1 MKTYKKQPNNKGN
14 SGFTLVELSI
24 VLIIIGLILGGV
36 LVGQD
41 LIRNAQVN
49 ATANQIQQLNAS
61 VNAFRGKYNAL
72 PGDLKRAT
80 AFNLNGS
87 CKAKKA
93 EGEDPAVSCD
103 GNGDGQLKAVSGDT
117 TIATKWGGE
126 VKLFWVHLSEAGLA
140 GGSFSH
146 DNKTV
151 AVVTNYPQA
160 KNKANGIIAVTLGSV
175 LHWIVAANISTTNND
190 QFTGKLSGSDGT
202 GGMPP
207 SDAFGIDTKIDNGNS
222 ITGGVYAIEKIA
234 QEEGAGPE
242 TTIGNITDATIS
254 GSKIQR
260 DKPVPSPN
268 TKECSIIVGSGTTSK
283 DVEYNLAEDA
293 NLCIIAVKAST

>member
-1 MKTYKKQPNNKGN
+1 MKIHKKQFENKGNLGRGN

-24 VLIIIGLILGGV
+24 VLIIIGLILGGI

-72 PGDLKRAT
+72 PGDINRAV
-80 AFNLNGS
+80 AFNL
-87 CKAKKA
+87 
-93 EGEDPAVSCD
+93 EGACPS
-103 GNGDGQLKAVSGDT
+103 GNVCEGDGDGLLEDVLATNGQIALKWD
-117 TIATKWGGE
+117 GE

-140 GGSFSH
+140 GGNFSY
-146 DNKTV
+146 DSSNV
-151 AVVTNYPQA
+151 AVVQNYPQA

-175 LHWIVAANISTTNND
+175 LHWIVAANIDSLDPSEFDPGT
-190 QFTGKLSGSDGT
+190 SGGLD

-222 ITGGVYAIEKIA
+222 ITGGVYAIEKII
-234 QEEGAGPE
+234 QETGGGA
-242 TTIGNITDATIS
+242 TNIGGITDATIS

-260 DKPVPSPN
+260 DVPVASPSI
-268 TKECSIIVGSGTTSK
+268 TECSIIVASGTTSE

>member
-1 MKTYKKQPNNKGN
+1 
-14 SGFTLVELSI
+14 LVELSI
-24 VLIIIGLILGGV
+24 VLIIIGLILGGI

-72 PGDLKRAT
+72 PGDINRAV
-80 AFNLNGS
+80 AFNL
-87 CKAKKA
+87 
-93 EGEDPAVSCD
+93 EGACPD
-103 GNGDGQLKAVSGDT
+103 GDVCEGDGDGTLENDIAVNG
-117 TIATKWGGE
+117 TIATLWDQE
-126 VKLFWVHLSEAGLA
+126 IKLFWVHLSEAGLA
-140 GGSFSH
+140 GGNFSY
-146 DNKTV
+146 DDTDV

-175 LHWIVAANISTTNND
+175 LHWIIAANIDSTSAD
-190 QFTGKLSGSDGT
+190 EFTGGGGNISGADGS

-222 ITGGVYAIEKIA
+222 ITGGVYAIASII
-234 QEEGAGPE
+234 QENTDPS
-242 TTIGNITDATIS
+242 TTITDVTIS

-260 DKPVPSPN
+260 DEPVASPSV
-268 TKECSIIVGSGTTSK
+268 TECSIIVASGTTSEG
-283 DVEYNLAEDA
+283 VEYNLAEDA
-293 NLCIIAVKAST
+293 NLCVLAVKAST

>member
-1 MKTYKKQPNNKGN
+1 MKIYEKQFHNKGNLAKGN

-24 VLIIIGLILGGV
+24 VLIIIGLILGGI

-72 PGDLKRAT
+72 PGDINRAV
-80 AFNLNGS
+80 AFNLEGS
-87 CKAKKA
+87 CVPTANTC
-93 EGEDPAVSCD
+93 E
-103 GNGDGQLKAVSGDT
+103 GDGDGTLENDITANG
-117 TIATKWGGE
+117 TIATLWDQE

-140 GGSFSH
+140 GGNFSYSA
-146 DNKTV
+146 DSV

-175 LHWIVAANISTTNND
+175 LHWIVAANIDDVVPAEFSDT
-190 QFTGKLSGSDGT
+190 LSGADGT

-222 ITGGVYAIEKIA
+222 ITGGVYAIEKIT
-234 QEEGAGPE
+234 QETG
-242 TTIGNITDATIS
+242 TDNIGGITDATIS

-260 DKPVPSPN
+260 DAPVETNSADVT
-268 TKECSIIVGSGTTSK
+268 TKCSIIAGSEKTSE